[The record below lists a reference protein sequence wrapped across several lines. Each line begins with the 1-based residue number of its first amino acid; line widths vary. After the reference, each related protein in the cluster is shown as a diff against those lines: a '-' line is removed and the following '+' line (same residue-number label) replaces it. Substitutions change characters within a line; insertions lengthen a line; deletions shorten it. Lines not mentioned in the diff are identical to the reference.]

1 MLGLIADRS
10 QGEPVEARLIADVLL
25 FSHHTPT
32 RAGEPILLTAVNI
45 VVPDDCPP
53 VLAGAS
59 AEARLR
65 SLGSVT
71 LHRDRLAAS
80 LEELSS
86 RLRDAEVA
94 LILKG
99 STPLAEPVLARCP
112 RLRLIS
118 RWGTGVD
125 GIDLAACR
133 RRGIAIAYTPH
144 NDTDEIAEHAIALVL
159 AVMRRIPEM
168 DRAVRAGKWPGDSI
182 LTPRGRTIG
191 ILGLG
196 AIGSRTARLA
206 RAIGMNVLTWSY
218 SPDDGRAGKLGAKA
232 VSLEELLRRSDI
244 VSLHLRVSEN
254 TRNLLDR
261 RRMALMKPGAFLIN
275 TARAALVDKAA
286 LLDALASGRL
296 AGAGLD
302 VFHQEPVPPDDALLR
317 FPNVVLTPHTGGL
330 MTDVITRG
338 LNRAIDNIENFLA
351 GRPAELLLDPS
362 C

>member
-1 MLGLIADRS
+1 M
-10 QGEPVEARLIADVLL
+10 
-25 FSHHTPT
+25 PT
-32 RAGEPILLTAVNI
+32 TVNI
-45 VVPDDCPP
+45 VVPDDFPP
-53 VLAGAS
+53 VLAGDV
-59 AEARLR
+59 EARLR
-65 SLGSVT
+65 ALGSVT

-80 LEELSS
+80 LEELSG

-99 STPLAEPVLARCP
+99 GTPLTEPVLARCP

-125 GIDLAACR
+125 GIDLTACR
-133 RRGIAIAYTPH
+133 QRGIAVAYTPH
-144 NDTDEIAEHAIALVL
+144 NDSDEIAEHAIALVL

-168 DRAVRAGKWPGDSI
+168 DRALRAGKWPGDAI

-206 RAIGMNVLTWSY
+206 RAIGMSVLAWSY
-218 SPDDGRAGKLGAKA
+218 SPDDGRAAKLGATA
-232 VSLEELLRRSDI
+232 VSLEELLRRSDV
-244 VSLHLRVSEN
+244 VSLHLRVSED

-261 RRMALMKPGAFLIN
+261 ARLALIKPGAFLIN

-286 LLDALASGRL
+286 LLDALTSGRL

-302 VFHQEPVPPDDALLR
+302 VFHEEPVPPSDPLLR
-317 FPNVVLTPHTGGL
+317 FPHVVLTPHNGGL
-330 MTDVITRG
+330 MADVITRG
-338 LNRAIDNIENFLA
+338 LDRAIDNIENFLA
-351 GRPAELLLDPS
+351 GRPAELLFDPH